1 MALTTSPFERIV
13 NLDAS
18 KNDLMNLVKYEE
30 AGDDIWIGKIEHR
43 LNRDIISRVSGP
55 ATFCLTFFFEGRG
68 CFSLDNGQAIQI
80 ESNTVLLFY
89 SPGDSSGTDHLTKD
103 TQLKCLH
110 VRFPVKLAAD
120 FGKMLTYFVPA
131 FKENVSTKDSLLA
144 SVPMNAL
151 LKGIARDIF
160 ECQLPIG
167 FARQLYLQAKALESL
182 AYLVHFLEQNQ
193 ADVPLTLFE
202 RQRIY
207 QAVELINEQYDQA
220 WTISSLAKTVGLNEK
235 KLKMGFKTLIRS
247 TVHSHLERTR
257 LTIATEMLKTGQ
269 SITETALATGYANPS
284 HFSKY
289 FKKHYH
295 MPPREWLKLNIN

>member
-1 MALTTSPFERIV
+1 MTTPNSPFECIITH
-13 NLDAS
+13 DS
-18 KNDLMNLVKYEE
+18 TENDLMHLVNYEE
-30 AGDDIWIGKIEHR
+30 AAENIWVGKIDHR

-55 ATFCLTFFFEGRG
+55 ATFCLTFFFEGNG

-89 SPGDSSGTDHLTKD
+89 SPGETCGTDRLTKD

-110 VRFPVKLAAD
+110 LRFPVKLAAD
-120 FGKMLTYFVPA
+120 FEKMLTYFVPA
-131 FKENVSTKDSLLA
+131 FKANASTHDSLLA

-151 LKGIARDIF
+151 LKGIAQDIF
-160 ECQLPIG
+160 ECKLPAG

-182 AYLVHFLEQNQ
+182 AYLVHFLEQDR
-193 ADVPLTLFE
+193 ADIPLTLFE

-235 KLKMGFKTLIRS
+235 KLKTGFKSLIRS
-247 TVHSHLERTR
+247 TVHGYLERTR
-257 LTIATEMLKTGQ
+257 LTVATEMLKDGK

-295 MPPREWLKLNIN
+295 MPPREWLKLTIH